1 MSKKQDNEITL
12 KIKGNLD
19 EFYSDI
25 ENKEFKIV
33 HEFSMDDTYFVPK
46 ILNLKEISTREILSK
61 AVLLRKIIGKTS
73 GKVSQK
79 ITFKIKEFD
88 TDGNIL
94 NQDSIN
100 CEVLDIQSAKK
111 LLKAIGYKEIMN
123 IQEDD
128 RVYENAGFRFAVK
141 DIRNG
146 DNLIE
151 AEIGEN
157 QDVDTVE
164 ELVEKVANFKIPVYL
179 DNYFVKKAEVELDK
193 VLGRK

>member
-25 ENKEFKIV
+25 ENKKFKIV

-61 AVLLRKIIGKTS
+61 AVLVRKIIGKTS

-157 QDVDTVE
+157 EDVDTVE
-164 ELVEKVANFKIPVYL
+164 ELVEEVANFKIPVYL
-179 DNYFVKKAEVELDK
+179 DNYIVKKAEIELDK
-193 VLGRK
+193 VLDRK

>member
-61 AVLLRKIIGKTS
+61 AVLVRKIIGKTS
-73 GKVSQK
+73 RKVSQK

-128 RVYENAGFRFAVK
+128 RVYESAGFRFAVK

-157 QDVDTVE
+157 EDVDTVE